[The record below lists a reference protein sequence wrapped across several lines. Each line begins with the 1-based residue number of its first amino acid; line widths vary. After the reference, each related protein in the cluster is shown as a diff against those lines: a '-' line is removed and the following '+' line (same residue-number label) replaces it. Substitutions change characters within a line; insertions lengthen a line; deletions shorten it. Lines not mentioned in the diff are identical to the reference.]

1 MSIETK
7 KFIFRVE
14 GSESTQ
20 VVEVHHQEVEEEVVE
35 DEDEIEEV
43 SLEDYDQIQIV
54 DNSDIPSGHSSKKK
68 FIFLSQGEEINH
80 VQEFSDEHDDD
91 SPTPLNLQGGSKA
104 PLILDTSVSGAVGSV
119 IEVANQEGIV
129 GKTEEVH
136 TFSFETDDRNFEFIT
151 EDGVHASQVDL
162 EDSSRPYECELC
174 KKQFTKIEI
183 LKRHIKTHM
192 KEKEFKC
199 SYCTKTFDRRD
210 VLNDHVRNHTG
221 EKPFQCTTCNKKFT
235 RGFVLLRH
243 MRTHNEGVYKCDFC
257 FKSFD
262 RKDTYRD
269 HMRNH
274 TGEKPF
280 KCRFCGKSFSRSFV
294 LTKHEKSHVIREE
307 LQSENSL
314 DMDNSESV
322 LVEEMDYHDDDSVQQ
337 ATDLLLQKELV
348 HEVICSD
355 NVEQEI
361 IQAEDDFKIIEQQ
374 EVAMDENLVGEPA
387 VEEVVETE
395 AITLATAD
403 GQIVRVIS
411 KEQYDRLL
419 AAAGKQKTY
428 RCDTCNKTFTSHGL
442 FQQHFGLRWEQGG
455 CIGAK

>member
-1 MSIETK
+1 MQGGGDK
-7 KFIFRVE
+7 KLFFTVQS
-14 GSESTQ
+14 SE
-20 VVEVHHQEVEEEVVE
+20 E
-35 DEDEIEEV
+35 DDVQEV
-43 SLEDYDQIQIV
+43 SLHDYSQIQIV
-54 DNSDIPSGHSSKKK
+54 DAVTVEEDEDEDCDDGEPAKKK
-68 FIFLSQGEEINH
+68 FIFLSEQD
-80 VQEFSDEHDDD
+80 DEGTLY
-91 SPTPLNLQGGSKA
+91 STSSLSLPSSSKT
-104 PLILDTSVSGAVGSV
+104 PLILDTNVSGAVGSV
-119 IEVANQEGIV
+119 IEVTNHEIIGGGR
-129 GKTEEVH
+129 GKTEEVQ
-136 TFSFETDDRNFEFIT
+136 TFSFETGDDEKYELIEGGAAFQSE
-151 EDGVHASQVDL
+151 EDDEEGEGL
-162 EDSSRPYECELC
+162 IKPFECELC

-221 EKPFQCTTCNKKFT
+221 EKPFQCNTCHKKFT

-243 MRTHNEGVYKCDFC
+243 MRTHGDGHFKCDFC

-262 RKDTYRD
+262 RKDTFRD

-280 KCRFCGKSFSRSFV
+280 KCRFCGKAFSRSFV

-307 LQSENSL
+307 LTSDNSL
-314 DMDNSESV
+314 DIDTSDTV
-322 LVEEMDYHDDDSVQQ
+322 LVEEIDYGDEDSVKQ
-337 ATDLLLQKELV
+337 ATDLLLQKELAQ
-348 HEVICSD
+348 EVIQEH

-361 IQAEDDFKIIEQQ
+361 IQAEDDFKIIEHADI
-374 EVAMDENLVGEPA
+374 AMDDNLICEPV

-428 RCDTCNKTFTSHGL
+428 RCDTCNKTFTSQVV
-442 FQQHFGLRWEQGG
+442 FEQHFSLRWEQGG
-455 CIGAK
+455 CISSK

>member
-1 MSIETK
+1 MGGGGGERKLFLTVS
-7 KFIFRVE
+7 
-14 GSESTQ
+14 GGADG
-20 VVEVHHQEVEEEVVE
+20 EEEHVQ
-35 DEDEIEEV
+35 EV
-43 SLEDYDQIQIV
+43 SLHDYSQIQIV
-54 DNSDIPSGHSSKKK
+54 DAVTSQDDDEEETDEGEPAKKK
-68 FIFLSQGEEINH
+68 FIFLSEQDEEGTTLY
-80 VQEFSDEHDDD
+80 ST
-91 SPTPLNLQGGSKA
+91 SSSSSSLLPSTSSKT
-104 PLILDTSVSGAVGSV
+104 PLILDTNVSGAVGSV
-119 IEVANQEGIV
+119 IEVTNHEII
-129 GKTEEVH
+129 GKTEEVQ
-136 TFSFETDDRNFEFIT
+136 TFSFETGDDEKYELIEGGHTFHSE
-151 EDGVHASQVDL
+151 EDEEESEGLVKPFA
-162 EDSSRPYECELC
+162 CELC

-221 EKPFQCTTCNKKFT
+221 EKPFQCNTCHKKFT

-243 MRTHNEGVYKCDFC
+243 MRTHADGVYKCDYC

-262 RKDTYRD
+262 RKDTFRD

-280 KCRFCGKSFSRSFV
+280 KCRFCGKAFSRSFV

-307 LQSENSL
+307 LTGDNNL
-314 DMDNSESV
+314 DIVDSSDTV
-322 LVEEMDYHDDDSVQQ
+322 LVEEIDYGDEDSVKQ
-337 ATDLLLQKELV
+337 ATDLLLQKELAS
-348 HEVICSD
+348 EQVIQEH

-361 IQAEDDFKIIEQQ
+361 IQAEDEFKIIEHADI
-374 EVAMDENLVGEPA
+374 AMDDNLVCEPV

-411 KEQYDRLL
+411 KEQYERLL

-428 RCDTCNKTFTSHGL
+428 RCDTCNKTFTSQSV
-442 FQQHFGLRWEQGG
+442 FEQHFSLRWEQGG
-455 CIGAK
+455 CISSK